1 MKAVSVDTRT
11 KIPGVSN
18 PNIGLYRRARAIGV
32 LPEFLVY
39 GPALFGISL
48 TSRDKGDTVPPE
60 VFVPVEDRWR
70 LFGA

>member
-1 MKAVSVDTRT
+1 MKPVAVDTRT

-48 TSRDKGDTVPPE
+48 TRQGGSDTVNAD
-60 VFVPVEDRWR
+60 VTVPLEDRWR
-70 LFGA
+70 FFGV